1 MLCSSGG
8 HFNKLADGWE
18 YTGGETRLVSVSS
31 DCHMQELQDA
41 LHRVSQTMR
50 LDLSSSSASV
60 SLKDTL
66 NVLLK
71 QGCCCSA
78 TTVLES
84 QLSSSGQC
92 LGQLPF
98 AIFISEPRNKSPDCL
113 NVAQSPQHSQ

>member
-8 HFNKLADGWE
+8 HFTKLSGGGWE

-60 SLKDTL
+60 CSSTPIMMAFTHASLYAM
-66 NVLLK
+66 
-71 QGCCCSA
+71 QGCYCSG
-78 TTVLES
+78 T
-84 QLSSSGQC
+84 
-92 LGQLPF
+92 
-98 AIFISEPRNKSPDCL
+98 
-113 NVAQSPQHSQ
+113 

>member
-8 HFNKLADGWE
+8 HFNKLANGGWD

-60 SLKDTL
+60 CWQITLYDTITQTESIL
-66 NVLLK
+66 NV
-71 QGCCCSA
+71 
-78 TTVLES
+78 
-84 QLSSSGQC
+84 
-92 LGQLPF
+92 
-98 AIFISEPRNKSPDCL
+98 PR
-113 NVAQSPQHSQ
+113 